1 LFTYRFNLFIFLNN
15 LKFNSI
21 MDLMSLLKDQ
31 LTPEMIAQLS
41 QQTGAAPA
49 QTATA
54 AEGIFSTLL
63 GGLAKN
69 AAGGGAEAILGA
81 LNKDQHGS
89 AMGDIMGLITGA
101 MGGGAATNGAGILGH
116 ILGGQQQG
124 AAQVISQASGM
135 QASGVQDMMAKLAPM
150 VMGVLGQQNQ
160 QSGGFD
166 ASGLANLLGGAVQ
179 KQNAN
184 PLMQLATQFLDKDN
198 DGSVVDDLMGMVG
211 SRLLGGMFGKR

>member
-1 LFTYRFNLFIFLNN
+1 LFSIFHFSQ
-15 LKFNSI
+15 LKIHII

-31 LTPEMIAQLS
+31 LTPEMIGQLS

-81 LNKDQHGS
+81 LSKDNHGS
-89 AMGDIMGLITGA
+89 AMGDIMGMVMGA
-101 MGGGAATNGAGILGH
+101 AGGGAATNGAGILGH

-124 AAQVISQASGM
+124 AAQVISQASGV
-135 QASGVQDMMAKLAPM
+135 QQSGVADMMMKLAPM
-150 VMGVLGQQNQ
+150 VMGVLGQQQ
-160 QSGGFD
+160 QQQQQQGAGFD
-166 ASGLANLLGGAVQ
+166 ASSLMSMLGGAVQ
-179 KQNAN
+179 TQNSN
-184 PLMQLATQFLDKDN
+184 PMMQLATQFLDKDH
-198 DGSVVDDLMGMVG
+198 DGSMVDDLMGMVG
-211 SRLLGGMFGKR
+211 SRLLGGMFGGK

>member
-1 LFTYRFNLFIFLNN
+1 
-15 LKFNSI
+15 

-69 AAGGGAEAILGA
+69 ASGGGAEAILGA
-81 LNKDQHGS
+81 LSKDNHGS
-89 AMGDIMGLITGA
+89 AMGDLMGLITGA
-101 MGGGAATNGAGILGH
+101 AGGGAATNGAGILGH

-124 AAQVISQASGM
+124 AAQVISQASGV
-135 QASGVQDMMAKLAPM
+135 QQSGVADMMMKLAPM

-160 QSGGFD
+160 QQGGMN
-166 ASGLANLLGGAVQ
+166 ASGLASLLGGAVQ
-179 KQNAN
+179 TQSSN
-184 PLMQLATQFLDKDN
+184 PLMQLATQFLDKDH
-198 DGSVVDDLMGMVG
+198 DGSMVDDLMGMVG
-211 SRLLGGMFGKR
+211 SRLLGGMFGNK